1 MDFILK
7 GIIFLLVSFI
17 IFQLIRVVELSSKL
31 SGQKDEITDQSNNIN
46 GWLSL
51 LFGIGYMVFFY
62 LQVKWWNK
70 LTLQAPASEHGVP
83 IDKLWDTTMGLILI
97 VCLLLQPILF
107 FFIWK
112 FRGNKKRKAAFITHN
127 NKVEI
132 FWTAIPTIVLSGL
145 IFFGLKVWG
154 DVTAKPSDNALVI
167 ELYARQFD
175 WTARYAGYDEK
186 LGAAHV
192 SAIHEDIENPSANNP
207 LGVITNS
214 TMNTQIDAITKTII
228 KDTEALE
235 KEHNIVNKK
244 LIESRLKENIERK
257 KRYETNLFSL
267 DSLTLSYGEDDIL
280 IPSGA
285 GKLVLPVNKEVVL
298 KFRSQDVI
306 HSAYLPHFRVQMNC
320 VPGLSTQFAFT
331 PTKTTKEY
339 QEYLQ
344 DPTFT
349 YILLCNKICG
359 NSHYNM
365 YMEVEVVTQ
374 EKFEE
379 WEKEQTVKIIA
390 NKFNITEEEAE
401 SLLNENVRKVIE
413 KLSNNE

>member
-31 SGQKDEITDQSNNIN
+31 SGQKDEINDQSNNIN

-51 LFGIGYMVFFY
+51 LYGVGYMIFFY
-62 LQVKWWNK
+62 LQVTWWNK

-83 IDKLWDTTMGLILI
+83 IDKLWDTTMGLILV

-112 FRGNKKRKAAFITHN
+112 YRGNKKRKASFITHN
-127 NKVEI
+127 NKLEI
-132 FWTAIPTIVLSGL
+132 FWTAIPTVVLSVL
-145 IFFGLKVWG
+145 IFFGLSVWA
-154 DVTAKPSDNALVI
+154 DVTKKPSEDAMVI

-175 WTARYAGYDEK
+175 WTARYSGFDNI

-192 SAIHEDIENPSANNP
+192 SAIHEDIDEPSANNP
-207 LGVITNS
+207 LGLITKS
-214 TMNTQIDAITKTII
+214 TMTKQIEAITKTIR
-228 KDTEALE
+228 KDSLKLE
-235 KEHNIVNKK
+235 SEFNIANKK
-244 LIESRLKENIERK
+244 KIESILSKNVERRQ
-257 KRYETNLFSL
+257 RYISNFVSADAKGLLEQ
-267 DSLTLSYGEDDIL
+267 GEDDIL
-280 IPSGA
+280 IPSGS
-285 GKLVLPVNKEVVL
+285 GKLVLPVNREVVL
-298 KFRSQDVI
+298 KLRSQDVI
-306 HSAYLPHFRVQMNC
+306 HSAYMPHFRVQMNC

-331 PTKTTKEY
+331 PTMTTKEY

-344 DPTFT
+344 DTTFT

-365 YMEVEVVTQ
+365 YMEVEV
-374 EKFEE
+374 KSEE
-379 WEKEQTVKIIA
+379 DYQVWLSDQTETK
-390 NKFNITEEEAE
+390 NKN
-401 SLLNENVRKVIE
+401 
-413 KLSNNE
+413 